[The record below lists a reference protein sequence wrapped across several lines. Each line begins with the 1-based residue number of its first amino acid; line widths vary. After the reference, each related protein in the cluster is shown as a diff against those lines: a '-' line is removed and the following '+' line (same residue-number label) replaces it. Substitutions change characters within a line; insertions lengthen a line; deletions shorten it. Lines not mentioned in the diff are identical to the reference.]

1 MAALRCEA
9 SAFVRREATAVLR
22 ATGAAVLCCF
32 CVGKAHGSS
41 SRPLQCAMNGASVPH
56 EIGTGPGVG
65 CEKRVREEVALQPVT
80 VRARKNDVAGVMHAA
95 VRQRIHVIESR
106 SFEVEGRS
114 AVDAAPA
121 AVAHR
126 GALDRALVSSPAKMA
141 DARLTDAAGDA
152 GEAGEHGSVM
162 LPVTGGGHF
171 TSLEK
176 SKPRDG
182 RDSHR
187 GASDHFVEAI
197 SATKGTRD
205 GRARL
210 LRLRSNRRCRN
221 SLCAS
226 GGRE

>member
-1 MAALRCEA
+1 MAILPR
-9 SAFVRREATAVLR
+9 AVL
-22 ATGAAVLCCF
+22 GSI
-32 CVGKAHGSS
+32 AHG
-41 SRPLQCAMNGASVPH
+41 RACPG
-56 EIGTGPGVG
+56 IGG
-65 CEKRVREEVALQPVT
+65 EKRVREEVALQPVT

-95 VRQRIHVIESR
+95 VRQGIYVIEGSCFEIESR
-106 SFEVEGRS
+106 G

-126 GALDRALVSSPAKMA
+126 GAFDRALVSSPAKVA
-141 DARLTDAAGDA
+141 DARLTDAASDA

-182 RDSHR
+182 RNSHS

-197 SATKGTRD
+197 SATNGTRD
-205 GRARL
+205 CRARL

-226 GGRE
+226 GGRG